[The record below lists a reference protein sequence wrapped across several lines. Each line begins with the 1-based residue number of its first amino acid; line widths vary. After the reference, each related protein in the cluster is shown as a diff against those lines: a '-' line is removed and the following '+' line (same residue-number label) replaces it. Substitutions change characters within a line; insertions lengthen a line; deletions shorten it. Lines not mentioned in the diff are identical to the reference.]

1 MHRAICSPVARSR
14 RGNSSITK
22 KEGINKTLCG
32 KNMCVLHIYILHF
45 LCKNAKEAGSKN
57 SAPVSSFLFL
67 ESTLNL
73 CCYNN
78 NPILWGSASD
88 QTFDF
93 LGFCFPHPIHHS
105 RHDVTGKE
113 QKTEPLPAEHFGW
126 RLQSTPSQ
134 LLLLAIRNSH
144 VARQIIVRLG
154 EGGGRRKRV
163 QSPKQQTEAQM
174 ADGLKRKNKRWT
186 NGFKFL

>member
-1 MHRAICSPVARSR
+1 MREKHVRVAH
-14 RGNSSITK
+14 
-22 KEGINKTLCG
+22 
-32 KNMCVLHIYILHF
+32 LHFTF
-45 LCKNAKEAGSKN
+45 LCKTAKEAGSKK

-78 NPILWGSASD
+78 NPILWGSD

-93 LGFCFPHPIHHS
+93 LGFCFPHPIHRS

-134 LLLLAIRNSH
+134 LLLLVIRNSH
-144 VARQIIVRLG
+144 VACQITVRLG

-174 ADGLKRKNKRWT
+174 ADGLNRKNKRWT